1 MAKIMGLVVTG
12 TERQGRLVQG
22 GETEA
27 KGQKGKVQVSRESLV
42 WMNASSFFLE
52 MFGGTFHKIFS

>member
-27 KGQKGKVQVSRESLV
+27 KGQKKQSTGKERKPSLDV
-42 WMNASSFFLE
+42 RLSFFVEL
-52 MFGGTFHKIFS
+52 FGWEDILL